1 MHRNLRITF
10 IVIFTFAALG
20 IFAAALF
27 LPNFRAIA
35 YAPIRELLMPP
46 PKPIVLTVYYSTEK
60 ADWLDNILDEFY
72 AAGYTVDG
80 RPIELEMQK
89 MGSREMYLAVLD
101 GEQPD
106 LISPASSLQI
116 AILEDLSRD
125 KFGAPVVHAT
135 RSEDCRSV
143 VETPLVLVSWAER
156 AQALWGDEPNSHLWQ
171 KLHDA
176 LTDPE
181 GWASVEHPE
190 WGYIKFGQTSP
201 LSSNSGF
208 MTILLLT
215 YDFHNITD
223 GLQAQDILSNAAY
236 QEWFLEFQGTISQFG
251 DSTGTYMRDMV
262 AYGPST
268 YDFVAVY
275 EATAI
280 EHMENASDRYGEL
293 RVYYPPATV
302 MSDHPFCVLDAE
314 WVTPEKAQAA
324 QIFTDFLLNQE
335 AQEIALLEHGFRP
348 VFAGI
353 PLDQPGSPFVE
364 YQDNGIRVSIPP
376 EVEIPPGNVLDTLL
390 NFWSRN
396 IQR

>member
-1 MHRNLRITF
+1 MHRSLRITI
-10 IVIFTFAALG
+10 IVLFTTTALG
-20 IFAAALF
+20 IFIAALIF
-27 LPNFRAIA
+27 PAFRSIA
-35 YAPIRELLMPP
+35 YAPLRELILPP
-46 PKPIVLTVYYSTEK
+46 PQPITLNVYYSTEK
-60 ADWLDNILDEFY
+60 SDWLDNILDDFY
-72 AAGYTVDG
+72 QTGYSVDG
-80 RPIELEMQK
+80 RPIELQMQK

-116 AILEDLSRD
+116 AILEDLSQD
-125 KFGAPVVHAT
+125 KFGQAVVNP
-135 RSEDCRSV
+135 SQSGECRSV

-156 AQALWGDEPNSHLWQ
+156 AQALWGAEPNSHLWQ
-171 KLHDA
+171 KLHTA
-176 LTDPE
+176 LTDPQ
-181 GWASVEHPE
+181 GWDSADHPE

-215 YDFHNITD
+215 YDFHSKTG
-223 GLQAQDILSNAAY
+223 GLQAQDILSNSEY

-251 DSTGTYMRDMV
+251 NSTGTYMRDMV

-302 MSDHPFCVLDAE
+302 MSDHPFCVLDAD
-314 WVTPEKAQAA
+314 WVTPEKVQAA
-324 QIFTDFLLNQE
+324 QIFTDFLLSQE
-335 AQEIALLEHGFRP
+335 SQEIALLEHGFRP
-348 VFAGI
+348 VIAGI
-353 PLDQPGSPFVE
+353 PLEQPDSPFVE
-364 YQDNGIRVSIPP
+364 YQGNGIQVGIPS

-390 NFWSRN
+390 SFWSRN

>member
-1 MHRNLRITF
+1 
-10 IVIFTFAALG
+10 
-20 IFAAALF
+20 
-27 LPNFRAIA
+27 
-35 YAPIRELLMPP
+35 
-46 PKPIVLTVYYSTEK
+46 
-60 ADWLDNILDEFY
+60 
-72 AAGYTVDG
+72 
-80 RPIELEMQK
+80 
-89 MGSREMYLAVLD
+89 
-101 GEQPD
+101 

-116 AILEDLSRD
+116 AILENLSQD
-125 KFGAPVVHAT
+125 KFGSPIVHPN

-143 VETPLVLVSWAER
+143 VETPLVLVSWAEK
-156 AQALWGDEPNSHLWQ
+156 AQALWGDEANSHLWQ
-171 KLHDA
+171 KLHTA

-181 GWASVEHPE
+181 GWASVGHPE

-215 YDFHNITD
+215 YDFYGKTG
-223 GLQAQDILSNAAY
+223 GLLAQDILSDPEY
-236 QEWFLEFQGTISQFG
+236 QQWFLAFQGTISQFG

-314 WVTPEKAQAA
+314 WVTPEKAEAA
-324 QIFTDFLLNQE
+324 RVFTDFLLSQE
-335 AQEIALLEHGFRP
+335 AQEKALLDHGFRP
-348 VFAGI
+348 VVAGI
-353 PLDQPGSPFVE
+353 PLDQAGSPFVA
-364 YQDNGIRVSIPP
+364 YQDNGIQVGIPP

>member
-1 MHRNLRITF
+1 MHRSLRITL
-10 IVIFTFAALG
+10 IIIFAIAALG
-20 IFAAALF
+20 IFATAILF
-27 LPNFRAIA
+27 PGFRTIA
-35 YAPIRELLMPP
+35 YAPVRELLMPP
-46 PKPIVLTVYYSTEK
+46 PKPIVLNINYSTEK
-60 ADWLDNILDEFY
+60 ADWLANILDDFY
-72 AAGYTVDG
+72 NAGFTVNG
-80 RPIELEMQK
+80 RPIELQMEK

-101 GEQPD
+101 GDQPD

-125 KFGAPVVHAT
+125 KFGEAIVHPN

-156 AQALWGDEPNSHLWQ
+156 AQSLWGDEPNSHLWK
-171 KLHDA
+171 KLHAA
-176 LTDPE
+176 LTDPQ
-181 GWASVEHPE
+181 GWDSVGHPE

-215 YDFHNITD
+215 YDFYGKTS
-223 GLQAQDILSNAAY
+223 GLRAQDILSNAEY
-236 QEWFLEFQGTISQFG
+236 QDWFLGFQNTISQFG

-314 WVTPEKAQAA
+314 WVTPEKAEAA
-324 QIFTDFLLNQE
+324 QIFTDFLLSQE
-335 AQEIALLEHGFRP
+335 AQEIALLDHGFRP
-348 VFAGI
+348 VVSGI
-353 PLDQPGSPFVE
+353 PLDQAGSPFVE
-364 YQDNGIRVSIPP
+364 YQGNGIQVGIPP
-376 EVEIPPGNVLDTLL
+376 EVEIPTGNVLDTLL